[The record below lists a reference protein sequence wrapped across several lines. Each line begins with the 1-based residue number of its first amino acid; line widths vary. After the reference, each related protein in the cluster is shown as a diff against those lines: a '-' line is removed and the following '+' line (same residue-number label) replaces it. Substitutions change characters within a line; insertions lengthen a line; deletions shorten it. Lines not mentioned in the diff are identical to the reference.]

1 LQSNGGGAAEITMAR
16 ISVIHARI
24 PRQIWWLWSNNPQLN
39 EEIRRRTDII
49 GIFPGG
55 EAIRIVGAMLSEQND
70 D

>member
-1 LQSNGGGAAEITMAR
+1 M
-16 ISVIHARI
+16 IHARI
-24 PRQIWWLWSNNPQLN
+24 PRQIWRLWSNNPKLN

-49 GIFPGG
+49 GIFPG